1 MEIEQ
6 ALRDLIS
13 KDPTVKA
20 TVVLCCKAEP
30 PVPED
35 ELVSRGFKVSEIQ
48 RADDECFIYGDII
61 LGNIE
66 RLSDV
71 TGIEIVSSAPEAKIL

>member
-13 KDPTVKA
+13 KDPTMKT
-20 TVVLCCKAEP
+20 TVVLCCKAQP
-30 PVPED
+30 PVHED
-35 ELVSRGFKVSEIQ
+35 ELVSRGFQILEIQ
-48 RADDECFIYGDII
+48 SADDECFIYGDIT

-66 RLSDV
+66 RLSEV
-71 TGIEIVSSAPEAKIL
+71 VGIEIVSSAPEAKIL